1 MMVSKLNLGIKIIG
15 VIVVLGVLS
24 LYFFLD
30 PSQFSIFPKCPFYSL
45 TGIYCPGCG
54 SQRAA
59 HQFLHGHF
67 LEGFKHNFLI
77 GLLVLVLGYELFVYI
92 MKSLFHKN
100 IYNLLH
106 SSKIT
111 FSILIIVILFWI
123 LRNINVYPFTILAP

>member
-1 MMVSKLNLGIKIIG
+1 VGIKLNIYLKIIG

-30 PSQFSIFPKCPFYSL
+30 PTKIAIFPRCPFYSL

-67 LEGFKHNFLI
+67 IEGFKHNFLI
-77 GLLVLVLGYELFVYI
+77 GLLALVLGYQLFVFVMNTFYN
-92 MKSLFHKN
+92 KQV
-100 IYNLLH
+100 YNLLH
-106 SSKIT
+106 SSKVT
-111 FSILIIVILFWI
+111 FGILIIIILFWI
-123 LRNINVYPFTILAP
+123 LRNINAFPFTILAP

>member
-1 MMVSKLNLGIKIIG
+1 VDFKLKLGIKILI
-15 VIVVLGVLS
+15 VIAILGVLS

-30 PSQFSIFPKCPFYSL
+30 PAKMAIFPKCPFYSL

-67 LEGFKHNFLI
+67 IAGFKHNFLI
-77 GLLVLVLGYELFVYI
+77 GLLMLVLGYEFFVFI
-92 MKSLFHKN
+92 MKTIFKKN

-106 SSKIT
+106 SSKVT

-123 LRNINVYPFTILAP
+123 LRNINAFPFSFLAP

>member
-1 MMVSKLNLGIKIIG
+1 VGIKLNIYIKIIG

-30 PSQFSIFPKCPFYSL
+30 PTKIAIFPKCPFYSL

-67 LEGFKHNFLI
+67 IEGFKHNFLI
-77 GLLVLVLGYELFVYI
+77 GLLALVLGYQLFVFVMNTFYN
-92 MKSLFHKN
+92 KQV
-100 IYNLLH
+100 YNLLH
-106 SSKIT
+106 SSKVT
-111 FSILIIVILFWI
+111 FGILIIIILFWI
-123 LRNINVYPFTILAP
+123 LRNINAFPFTILAP